1 MELEL
6 IQPIKGPNVYQSFLE
21 KHGPG
26 LHHVKDV
33 CPDEEILKQFERL
46 KGDGMR
52 ITQTG
57 WIDGDSHYYM
67 NTEELLKMT
76 LEFGNGGR
84 IDPAEQV
91 FHGGEKPVE

>member
-1 MELEL
+1 MNVVHIINEALSSKRTRFAFELL
-6 IQPIKGPNVYQSFLE
+6 PP
-21 KHGPG
+21 
-26 LHHVKDV
+26 
-33 CPDEEILKQFERL
+33 L
-46 KGDGMR
+46 KGDGMQ